1 MRIDES
7 PKMKIPS
14 TYDDWR
20 RESRAWRET
29 ARSYLAEGA
38 AYGERTRPRSSDE
51 ATVLRRLGLDRSQ
64 PFVGIDGS
72 IHPAMQIRRIRRSTG
87 LSQADLAE
95 RLGVSQQ
102 QVQQLEDPSRS
113 NPTWRTMGK
122 IARALGCRWE
132 IRLTQS

>member
-1 MRIDES
+1 M
-7 PKMKIPS
+7 KMPP
-14 TYDDWR
+14 TYDEWR
-20 RESRAWRET
+20 RESREWRET
-29 ARSYLAEGA
+29 ARSYLAEGDV
-38 AYGERTRPRSSDE
+38 YGDRTRPRNPDE
-51 ATVLRRLGLDRSQ
+51 AAVLRRLGLDRTQ

-72 IHPAMQIRRIRRSTG
+72 VHPAMQIRRMRKSTE

-95 RLGVSQQ
+95 RLRVSQQ

-132 IRLTQS
+132 LRLTRS